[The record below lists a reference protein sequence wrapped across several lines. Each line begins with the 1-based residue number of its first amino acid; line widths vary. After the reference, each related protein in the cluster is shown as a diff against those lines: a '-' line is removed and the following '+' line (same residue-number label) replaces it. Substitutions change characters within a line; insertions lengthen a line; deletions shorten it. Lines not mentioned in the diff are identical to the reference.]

1 MKRAEENAREYGRLR
16 RKSAIWALAVA
27 AVCIALVFGV
37 WLKGVQIADE
47 GMAPVLHAG
56 DVVLF
61 DALKKYAVT
70 PRRGDIYAV
79 KRADGVYLG
88 RVIGLPGETV
98 QMDEGNVYI
107 NGYYLSENAYAQYE
121 NAALAPV
128 TLAQGEFFLLP
139 DNLVY
144 MIPETADM
152 IVKADA
158 LYGCAAIRVSPLA
171 AIALF

>member
-1 MKRAEENAREYGRLR
+1 MKRTEENAREYGRLR

-47 GMAPVLHAG
+47 GMAPTLRAG

-79 KRADGVYLG
+79 RRADGVYLG

-98 QMDEGNVYI
+98 QMRDGNVYV
-107 NGYYLSENAYAQYE
+107 NGYFLSENAYAQY
-121 NAALAPV
+121 ADADLAPV
-128 TLAQGEFFLLP
+128 TLAEGQFFLLP
-139 DNLVY
+139 DNRAY
-144 MIPETADM
+144 MISETADM
-152 IVKADA
+152 IVGASA
-158 LYGCAAIRVSPLA
+158 LYGCAALRVSPLA